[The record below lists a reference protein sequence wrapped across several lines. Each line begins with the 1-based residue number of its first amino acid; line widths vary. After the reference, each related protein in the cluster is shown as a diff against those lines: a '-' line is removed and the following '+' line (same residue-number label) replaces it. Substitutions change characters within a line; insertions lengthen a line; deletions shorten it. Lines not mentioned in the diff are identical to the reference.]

1 MITWTCPAGS
11 FQGFESQT
19 CNQLRGIRYATSERF
34 CEPVSYR
41 YSDGVHSCLDKSPY
55 AVQLATLDRLPL
67 TRRIIENALEK
78 KGDEI
83 FASPSRAFAKQYANA
98 GGQCGYY
105 DYYWTQNSPV
115 IGACHCHE
123 LVPLLGGKS
132 LEGLDIMMGL
142 SEDDVRKAGKQI
154 RRLWTEFARTGIIQN
169 TQIDDMLT
177 LTKQ

>member
-1 MITWTCPAGS
+1 
-11 FQGFESQT
+11 
-19 CNQLRGIRYATSERF
+19 
-34 CEPVSYR
+34 
-41 YSDGVHSCLDKSPY
+41 
-55 AVQLATLDRLPL
+55 
-67 TRRIIENALEK
+67 
-78 KGDEI
+78 
-83 FASPSRAFAKQYANA
+83 
-98 GGQCGYY
+98 
-105 DYYWTQNSPV
+105 V

-123 LVPLLGGKS
+123 LVPLFGGKG